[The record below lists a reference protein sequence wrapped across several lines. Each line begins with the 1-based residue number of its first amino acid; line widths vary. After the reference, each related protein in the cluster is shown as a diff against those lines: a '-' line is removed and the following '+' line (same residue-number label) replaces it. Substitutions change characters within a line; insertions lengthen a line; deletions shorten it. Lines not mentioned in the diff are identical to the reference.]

1 MIYRSSSL
9 WRRFSRPSNDKI
21 VKGMRGFC
29 SDERPGG
36 VHKKRNRNVRQDEQE
51 ATLGNI
57 LDHFSLIGPFPTL
70 TTNQAV
76 RIKGLAELYVVF
88 LFFPIFTVATLT
100 RTHALRTQGETN
112 ERGTT
117 PSLSLQIAYSIPLD
131 L

>member
-1 MIYRSSSL
+1 
-9 WRRFSRPSNDKI
+9 
-21 VKGMRGFC
+21 MRGFC
-29 SDERPGG
+29 SDERPGES
-36 VHKKRNRNVRQDEQE
+36 KRRNRNVHVDEVE

-57 LDHFSLIGPFPTL
+57 LDHFSLIGPFPSL

-76 RIKGLAELYVVF
+76 RINGLAELYVVF